1 MSIKPYIQYGIGIQ
15 KVIKDNF
22 MAFGLAMIQNGGR
35 SGFGLNFELRWE
47 VYGDKHMDTVNG
59 VENPAT
65 IVLVPYLP
73 DKTTVEEKEETP
85 KVKKPEDVVIELS
98 AAKRPLNNLN
108 VSYSQR
114 DVVDLDVPES
124 VTQPIVLKQNSNT
137 LWLFLNSLYF
147 CFQKTHTLLE
157 CH

>member
-22 MAFGLAMIQNGGR
+22 MAFGSAMIQNGGR
-35 SGFGLNFELRWE
+35 SGLGLNFELRWE

-59 VENPAT
+59 AENPAT
-65 IVLVPYLP
+65 IVLMPYLP

-85 KVKKPEDVVIELS
+85 KVKKTGDTVIELS
-98 AAKRPLNNLN
+98 AAKRPENNLN

-114 DVVDLDVPES
+114 EVADLDVLERT
-124 VTQPIVLKQNSNT
+124 TQAIVFKAK
-137 LWLFLNSLYF
+137 F
-147 CFQKTHTLLE
+147 
-157 CH
+157 